1 MTRRALCF
9 LLAFLF
15 VPFILAKEKSAFPTF
30 IVNAKYVLVT
40 TYFGDNLADSRV
52 PPADRQAVIAV
63 QDAIRDWGRYSL
75 VYERKN
81 AELIMLVRK
90 GRTAETRDGID
101 IHAGSDRSPSL
112 GKVTDADG
120 GDPQDMLA
128 IYNASLGTDTAPLW
142 RDRMP
147 AGLTAPK
154 VKLVHE
160 LRAKVE
166 AAAKNP

>member
-15 VPFILAKEKSAFPTF
+15 VPFILAKEKPAFPTF

-75 VYERKN
+75 VYERKH
-81 AELIMLVRK
+81 AELIILVRK
-90 GRTAETRDGID
+90 GRIAETREGID

-112 GKVTDADG
+112 GRVTDADG

-128 IYNASLGTDTAPLW
+128 IYDASLGTDTAPLW

-147 AGLTAPK
+147 AGLTAPE